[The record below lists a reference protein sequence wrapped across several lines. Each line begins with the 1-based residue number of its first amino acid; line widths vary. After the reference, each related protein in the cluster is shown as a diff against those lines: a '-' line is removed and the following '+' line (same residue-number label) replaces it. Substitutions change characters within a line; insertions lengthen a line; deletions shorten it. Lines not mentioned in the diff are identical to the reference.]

1 MRSDTMAR
9 RANSQIHH
17 NWSERSTESAALIR
31 RLLYGL
37 TSTVVCLLLCSN
49 RAAIANVTMP
59 SIFGDHMV
67 LQSDAKIRL
76 FGCSS
81 PHESISATFAGS
93 TIKTQSSA
101 SGEWSAALGPFKPG
115 TRGNLVIR
123 GDNEL
128 VFKDVLVGEVWLC
141 AGQSNMALPIKDCR
155 ESDSCKNSAS
165 KYSDIR
171 FFCVPPDATAHPL
184 ANVVG
189 HWIQCDKDS
198 IADLSALGYMFARE
212 LHQKLNRP
220 IGIIQSA
227 YGGSSIVSWLS
238 PDAERLDRSIRPY
251 TSVTPGSP
259 AQYIQYVM
267 QKREDEK
274 KAKLSQRHSIPN
286 SKNCK
291 LEPEPPTGIAR
302 DFDQPLVPHSVFNAM
317 ISPVLPFKI
326 KGIVWYQGEADAE
339 HPKLYARLFPLLI
352 ESWRHSWKDDLPF
365 LFVQLPNFE
374 HSQTCH
380 PTKNAWAEF
389 RDVQSRATKMRHTEM
404 VVSIDQGE
412 LYNLH
417 PKEKEVVAHRLT
429 LVALKN
435 CYGERDITDLG
446 PELVRAVKL
455 GDHIVCSFN
464 SANNLHTVPPTSP
477 PEGFQVRAANGRWIV
492 APATIHNN
500 SVYVDIHGQ
509 AEPRGLRYGWA
520 NDPKCNLYN
529 GADLP
534 MVPFNTKLTN

>member
-1 MRSDTMAR
+1 
-9 RANSQIHH
+9 
-17 NWSERSTESAALIR
+17 
-31 RLLYGL
+31 
-37 TSTVVCLLLCSN
+37 
-49 RAAIANVTMP
+49 MP

-67 LQSDAKIRL
+67 LQSDAKVRL

-81 PHESISATFAGS
+81 PNESISATFAGS
-93 TIKTQSSA
+93 TIKTQSSP
-101 SGEWSAALGPFKPG
+101 SGEWSAVLGPFKPG

-155 ESDSCKNSAS
+155 ESNSCMNSAS

-184 ANVVG
+184 VNVVG

-212 LHQKLNRP
+212 LHQKLGRP
-220 IGIIQSA
+220 VGIVQSA

-238 PDAERLDRSIRPY
+238 PDAERLDRRILPY
-251 TSVTPGSP
+251 MSVAPGSP
-259 AQYIQYVM
+259 TQYMQYVM
-267 QKREDEK
+267 QKRENEK
-274 KAKLSQRHSIPN
+274 KAKLSQHHSKPN
-286 SKNCK
+286 SMNCK
-291 LEPEPPTGIAR
+291 LEPAPPTGIAT

-317 ISPVLPFKI
+317 ISPILPFKI

-339 HPKLYARLFPLLI
+339 HPKLYAQLFPLLI
-352 ESWRHSWKDDLPF
+352 ESWRHAWKDELPF

-374 HSQTCH
+374 HSPTCH

-389 RDVQSRATKMRHTEM
+389 RDVQSHATKVPHTEM

-417 PKEKEVVAHRLT
+417 PKEKEVIAHRLT

-435 CYGERDITDLG
+435 CYGERDITALG
-446 PELVRAVKL
+446 PELIRAVKL

-464 SANNLHTVPPTSP
+464 SANSLHTVPPMSI
-477 PEGFQVRAANGRWIV
+477 PEGFQVCAANGRWNT
-492 APATIHNN
+492 APATIHNS
-500 SVYVDIHGQ
+500 SVYIDIHGQ
-509 AEPRGLRYGWA
+509 TDPKGLRYGWA
-520 NDPKCNLYN
+520 NAPNCNLYN
-529 GADLP
+529 GAELP
-534 MVPFNTKLTN
+534 MKPFQVKLTN